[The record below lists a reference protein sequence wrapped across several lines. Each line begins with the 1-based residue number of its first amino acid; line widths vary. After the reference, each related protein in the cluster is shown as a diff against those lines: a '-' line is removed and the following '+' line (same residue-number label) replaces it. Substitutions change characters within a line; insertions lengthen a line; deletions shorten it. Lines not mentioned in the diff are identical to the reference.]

1 MILLKRDFC
10 IGRNSVPLEEQKK
23 KIIINLK
30 NEKKNKQK
38 TKDCINVSQKDLL
51 DLTV

>member
-1 MILLKRDFC
+1 MILLKKDFC

-23 KIIINLK
+23 KIINLK

-51 DLTV
+51 DLRV